1 MLYHPNKNVGGK
13 WVLRQINTCRK
24 VPLQV
29 PIFMKSRHL
38 GLGSISY
45 LVHGQD
51 CRFRPFMPNGNYC
64 QWQPYE
70 VNQDRIVNPAG
81 KDGLQDLPSRIRDLR
96 TFIHLITERI
106 ASDHRLVVRAQATS
120 LPAIYLLLKGLYNL
134 LSPGSSPIRVAASV
148 LSLVNLR
155 PEDSAAGL
163 TGASVLTFYLKFRNR
178 LTGCLGVKARQ
189 SCVNPCGTLVFSL
202 DLTSRK
208 VSY

>member
-1 MLYHPNKNVGGK
+1 
-13 WVLRQINTCRK
+13 
-24 VPLQV
+24 
-29 PIFMKSRHL
+29 MKSRHL

-45 LVHGQD
+45 LVHVQD
-51 CRFRPFMPNGNYC
+51 CRFRPFMPNGTYC

-70 VNQDRIVNPAG
+70 LNPDRISSPAG

-106 ASDHRLVVRAQATS
+106 ASDHRLVVMAQATS
-120 LPAIYLLLKGLYNL
+120 LKVIYSMLKGFLNL
-134 LSPGSSPIRVAASV
+134 VSPSSPIRVAASV
-148 LSLVNLR
+148 LTLVTLR
-155 PEDSAAGL
+155 PEEPAAGL

-189 SCVNPCGTLVFSL
+189 SCVDPCGWTLFSSL

-208 VSY
+208 VSC